1 LVAQIAFEDVEQV
14 FANDAID
21 QPADDDTPSVSG
33 VAEFRPELTGI
44 AVGRETPPPCAST

>member
-21 QPADDDTPSVSG
+21 QPADDDTPSGEVYRLH
-33 VAEFRPELTGI
+33 ERP
-44 AVGRETPPPCAST
+44 C